1 MASLF
6 TSGRYQGFDSA
17 GVPLSGGKLWTYAA
31 GTLTPLATY
40 TTQSGGIE
48 NSNPVTLDSAGRAPV
63 WLSSS
68 SYRMILKSS
77 AGSTITDDDNISPY
91 PGETV
96 TFIAAGS
103 GAATRTMQDKA
114 RERISVLDFGTP
126 TGTNDDALVTAAFTA
141 AAGKRL
147 YFPGGYT
154 YAVSALTWPAN
165 TLFEGDGPTS
175 IIKKRAN
182 GDIGTLGALSTVDGL
197 YFDLQGATY
206 SGRCFTIDT
215 GGINLTSWRR
225 WQNCTFAD
233 SYSYALE
240 FTAVQAGYLSSADN
254 CFFTMSGPTPYA
266 TPAIKLP
273 TANETS
279 GNRHFMSC
287 NSGGFILIDF
297 AGGENTNLVGCLM
310 APPIYSSTTQKA
322 VISGGRMVNRSDLSA
337 WTIDGSETIIVGNSI
352 AQQLVTFS
360 ATLDEAFI
368 DGNSWADTTFTDNAP
383 GDASDNKIYLPS
395 FAYTPV
401 WTGSVSNPA
410 IGNGQLFGSYSRR
423 GEDCRAR
430 LTLSVGATTT
440 FGSGYFK
447 FTLPY
452 TPADVVTGTA
462 VLFDNS
468 TGIAHSL
475 PVFVPTGGVNS
486 AILVVSG
493 VGFCTA
499 TSPVTLA
506 TSDVIYMDLDY
517 RIA

>member
-1 MASLF
+1 MAVPTSFTDLSTTPATNATYISGSDSPTVLDDHLRTVYSLLASVYGN
-6 TSGRYQGFDSA
+6 SGNGWASPY
-17 GVPLSGGKLWTYAA
+17 LTA
-31 GTLTPLATY
+31 GTLAASTGASL
-40 TTQSGGIE
+40 SGYL
-48 NSNPVTLDSAGRAPV
+48 PAG
-63 WLSSS
+63 
-68 SYRMILKSS
+68 
-77 AGSTITDDDNISPY
+77 AGAVASTV
-91 PGETV
+91 E
-96 TFIAAGS
+96 A
-103 GAATRTMQDKA
+103 KL

-147 YFPGGYT
+147 YFPAGT

-206 SGRCFTIDT
+206 TGRCFTIDT

-279 GNRHFMSC
+279 GNRHFMNC

-475 PVFVPTGGVNS
+475 PVFVPTGGANS